1 MTPTRCPGCPD
12 GVKGTGK
19 YLCYGCWSGL
29 TMATRRA
36 LKRRD
41 GKALGRL
48 QELYDQIY
56 AGVPFAEITV
66 TP

>member
-1 MTPTRCPGCPD
+1 MTHTRCPGCPD
-12 GVKGTGK
+12 GTKGTGK

-41 GKALGRL
+41 RKATNRL
-48 QELYDQIY
+48 QELYRQLG
-56 AGVPFAEITV
+56 AGVPLAEITV